1 MVIYGLPEEEYF
13 TVGHRACAGCGEA
26 IAVRLLTKAAGKNT
40 ILVDSTGCM
49 EVIST
54 PYPETSW
61 KLPWIHGA
69 FENNS
74 SIGTGVSAAL
84 KMQGKDDT
92 KVVVFGG
99 DGATYDIG
107 MGCISGVFERGD
119 NITYVCTDNEAYM
132 NTGIQRS
139 GATPL
144 GASTTTSPDGKQS
157 IGKQQWKKDMM
168 HILAAHGSPYLA
180 QASIGY
186 LPDAYQKLKKA
197 METPGPTFVNLICT
211 CVPGWRTDP
220 AQTITVAKLGVETG
234 VTPVYE
240 IIKGKHTVTR
250 PRDVDKL
257 KPVEEYLK
265 LQGRFK
271 HILKPENKTQLDLIQ
286 KQVKENLALLLEYES
301 KGL

>member
-13 TVGHRACAGCGEA
+13 AVGHRACAGCGEA
-26 IAVRLLTKAAGKNT
+26 IAMRLMTKAAGKNT
-40 ILVDSTGCM
+40 ILVESTGCM
-49 EVIST
+49 EVVST

-61 KLPWIHGA
+61 RLPWIHGA

-74 SIGTGVSAAL
+74 AIGTGISAAL
-84 KMQGKDDT
+84 KTLGKEDT

-99 DGATYDIG
+99 DGSSYDIG
-107 MGCISGVFERGD
+107 IGCISGAFERGD

-139 GATPL
+139 GATPF
-144 GASTTTSPDGKQS
+144 GASTTTSPSGSQS
-157 IGKQQWKKDMM
+157 IGKQQWKKDLM

-186 LPDAYQKLKKA
+186 VPDAFQKLKKA
-197 METPGPTFVNLICT
+197 MEVSGPTFVNLITT
-211 CVPGWRTDP
+211 CVPGWRVDS
-220 AQTITVAKLGVETG
+220 AQTIKVAKLGVDTG
-234 VTPVYE
+234 VTPLYE
-240 IIKGKHTVTR
+240 IVKGKHKVTR
-250 PRDVDKL
+250 PTDVEKL
-257 KPVEEYLK
+257 TPIEEYLK

-271 HILKPENKTQLDLIQ
+271 HLLKPENKEQLERIQ
-286 KQVKENLALLLEYES
+286 KQVKENLALLLEHAS